1 MTHPSIRSPRCG
13 HIYSHDAIIQHIA
26 AERRGGRRE
35 AKCPA
40 GGCSQ
45 PVNAKELEAEH
56 FIAKRIDF
64 HKRREIRRTAQSSTQ
79 PTGGRRAATQA
90 EVID

>member
-1 MTHPSIRSPRCG
+1 MLSLGSARCG

-26 AERRGGRRE
+26 GERRGGRRE
-35 AKCPA
+35 AQCPT

-45 PVNAKELEAEH
+45 PVNAKELAPEH

-64 HKRREIRRTAQSSTQ
+64 HKRREIRRTAQSGTQ
-79 PTGGRRAATQA
+79 PTGGRRGPTQA